1 MKIHKGFKDIKVKVL
16 NIDENLL
23 EHAYM
28 FGRFGRDSYK
38 FPSEE
43 YTKDEL
49 EDFYDE
55 LVDGVTFP
63 KYCFEGTRIDFQIE
77 GISRIC
83 LAQLTRDNAIFCSES
98 HGLRPLS
105 MDINLPLSITNDKQV
120 MEKVVAAQRLLEEAY
135 CIACEHELPYPETR
149 YIGLHSQTIS
159 CNAAFTPMAFR
170 RACFSR
176 TNNSFCDELNYVYRK
191 MYNEVRNAID
201 SHCDT
206 LNKQLWRWLLPE
218 KGCID
223 DNYYKRTN
231 VFNGDFNWT
240 ELPDGPYRYIPAQN
254 DWRKS
259 GWKLELERIYD
270 EEPYLLT
277 EKEKVIVEGMLNTN
291 SNTLPSTYDGT
302 VKRVAKNAIKDMN
315 YYKEAKNEGRL

>member
-38 FPSEE
+38 FPNKE
-43 YTKDEL
+43 YTKDDL

-55 LVDGVTFP
+55 LINGVTFP

-159 CNAAFTPMAFR
+159 CNTAFTPMAFR
-170 RACFSR
+170 RSCFSR

-191 MYNEVRNAID
+191 MYNEVKNVVDA
-201 SHCDT
+201 HCDT
-206 LNKQLWRWLLPE
+206 LNKQLWKWLLPE
-218 KGCID
+218 KVALTITITREQTYLTAILIGLNFQMDRI
-223 DNYYKRTN
+223 NTFRHKTIGENPVGNLNLN
-231 VFNGDFNWT
+231 VFTMKN
-240 ELPDGPYRYIPAQN
+240 
-254 DWRKS
+254 
-259 GWKLELERIYD
+259 
-270 EEPYLLT
+270 LT
-277 EKEKVIVEGMLNTN
+277 C
-291 SNTLPSTYDGT
+291 
-302 VKRVAKNAIKDMN
+302 
-315 YYKEAKNEGRL
+315 